1 MIGISLFT
9 SGNRTFCPIASLYLS
24 SSGFTAIA
32 TSPNIVS
39 GLDVATVI
47 SIPPSFAA
55 G

>member
-9 SGNRTFCPIASLYLS
+9 KGSKTVCPITSLYLS

-39 GLDVATVI
+39 GLDVATVM
-47 SIPPSFAA
+47 SIPPSLAA